1 MERRRGTPGGRC
13 VVALAGALA
22 ATLLACGTSSDTPAA
37 PPPPPPDFQLTCA
50 NPPAMAAGCGSTR
63 CTVTSVNS
71 FSGPVQ
77 FACGSA
83 PAGVQCGFGPN
94 PVTLAAGQTAVA
106 GFTLASALAVPP
118 GTYPVTVSANSGS
131 MSRSATVQATIGSR
145 SPIRPARRTTTIIGC
160 AGYTEGTP
168 NPTDPQAFNFV
179 FVGVRSSPEFQASC
193 REVLSSPDGSF
204 SVDVPWSCARFGDRL
219 FVTAGGLQSC
229 AMPTFTQE
237 SPIEVVAL
245 GRRSGA
251 CP

>member
-1 MERRRGTPGGRC
+1 
-13 VVALAGALA
+13 
-22 ATLLACGTSSDTPAA
+22 
-37 PPPPPPDFQLTCA
+37 
-50 NPPAMAAGCGSTR
+50 MAAGCGTAR

-77 FACGSA
+77 LACGSA

-94 PVTLAAGQTAVA
+94 PVTLAAGQSAVA
-106 GFTLASALAVPP
+106 GFTLASMLAVPP
-118 GTYPVTVSANSGS
+118 GTYPVTVSATSGS
-131 MSRSATVQATIGSR
+131 TSRSATVQATVGSR
-145 SPIRPARRTTTIIGC
+145 APIRPARRTTTIVGC

-179 FVGVRSSPEFQASC
+179 FVGVRARPEFEASC

-229 AMPTFTQE
+229 AAPTFTQE